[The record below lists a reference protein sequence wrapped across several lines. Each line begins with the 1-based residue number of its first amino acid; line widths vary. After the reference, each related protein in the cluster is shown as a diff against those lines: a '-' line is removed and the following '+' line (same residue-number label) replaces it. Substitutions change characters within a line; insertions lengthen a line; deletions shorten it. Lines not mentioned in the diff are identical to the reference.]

1 MTRITKEMTQAI
13 ANNAVKK
20 SGVLALLEQEKVD
33 RFEWA
38 ERVRI
43 FALGGDAA
51 AARAEKTM
59 AKIEA
64 LRKELPS
71 GVDYGGRVRRVDDD
85 IQINLAGVSVEA
97 KFDSKKTTPY
107 TTTILADNELVQAF
121 YDLEGRREDL
131 VARRETI
138 KAQVVAT
145 VSKFTTVKK
154 LVEAWPEVV
163 ELLPP
168 QVETT
173 KSNFPAIQ
181 VADLNKLV
189 GLPSDQATE

>member
-1 MTRITKEMTQAI
+1 MTRITKEMAQAI
-13 ANNAVKK
+13 ANNAAKK
-20 SGVLALLEQEKVD
+20 SGVLALIDQEKAD

-51 AARAEKTM
+51 AARAEKTL

-71 GVDYGGRVRRVDDD
+71 GVDYGGRIRRTDDD

-97 KFDSKKTTPY
+97 TFDSKKTTPY
-107 TTTILADNELVQAF
+107 KTTILADNELVQAF
-121 YDLEGRREDL
+121 YDLEARREDL

-173 KSNFPAIQ
+173 KSNLPAIQ

-189 GLPSDQATE
+189 GLPSDQATA